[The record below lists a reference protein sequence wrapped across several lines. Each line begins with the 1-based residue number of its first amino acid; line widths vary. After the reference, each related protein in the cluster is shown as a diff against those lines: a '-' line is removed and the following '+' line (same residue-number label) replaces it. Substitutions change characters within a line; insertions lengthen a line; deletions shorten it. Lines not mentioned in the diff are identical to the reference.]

1 MVEQPRLLE
10 QLEGFRLPELVEL
23 VLPGQSFADYSYLLD
38 RQNGTV
44 HSFTSPFNTCE
55 VKPLRIAGNDKDAA
69 QPSRSSLCK
78 RVR

>member
-44 HSFTSPFNTCE
+44 HSFTSLSIHARCD
-55 VKPLRIAGNDKDAA
+55 R
-69 QPSRSSLCK
+69 
-78 RVR
+78 